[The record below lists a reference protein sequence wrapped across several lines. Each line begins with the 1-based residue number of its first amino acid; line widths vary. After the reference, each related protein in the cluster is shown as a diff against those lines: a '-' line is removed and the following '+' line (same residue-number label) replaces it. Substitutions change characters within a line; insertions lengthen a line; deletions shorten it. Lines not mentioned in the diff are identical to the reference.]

1 MKIYHHIYSIYYIR
15 QAILYLK
22 SQASAFALFTA
33 STESGKVGFGIRWR
47 TLPIWIRS
55 HSAEYKAD
63 LIPASTNWILEMQN
77 RLYIMQICKFVKEKY
92 YANILIY
99 SIKSNVQKIGLTI
112 FYAYLSNIWIFE
124 VISPNRNWFER
135 VDGRRLLFEYSS
147 LCFDGP
153 LTNAFLKCESLKIK
167 TRKLINRFFSIKDFD
182 QVLTSSYNKSI
193 SIFKLKLQ
201 KQICHFSSWRKNI
214 VCWNLV

>member
-99 SIKSNVQKIGLTI
+99 SIKSNVQKNGLAIFMHICLIFEYLKKFLPIGIGLKELMGED
-112 FYAYLSNIWIFE
+112 YYLNIHHFALM
-124 VISPNRNWFER
+124 
-135 VDGRRLLFEYSS
+135 GR
-147 LCFDGP
+147 
-153 LTNAFLKCESLKIK
+153 
-167 TRKLINRFFSIKDFD
+167 
-182 QVLTSSYNKSI
+182 
-193 SIFKLKLQ
+193 LQ
-201 KQICHFSSWRKNI
+201 MLFSSVK
-214 VCWNLV
+214 V